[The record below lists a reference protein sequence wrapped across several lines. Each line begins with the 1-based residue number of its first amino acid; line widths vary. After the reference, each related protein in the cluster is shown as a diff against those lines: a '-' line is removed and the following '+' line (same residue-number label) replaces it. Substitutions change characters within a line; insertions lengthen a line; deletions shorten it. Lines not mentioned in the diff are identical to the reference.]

1 MFRRLRPSRLLIGL
15 FLIPL
20 ALDAGESVSRP
31 GVLHLSLDD
40 AIRMALAKNFEIEV
54 ARFEPKIARENVTGE
69 LGAFD
74 PLFSAEVKAGED
86 TVNDVFETTF
96 DTRRDFILG
105 ASHRKETSILQTG
118 SFQFGLS
125 GKTPLGTLYELGSST
140 ILRSGTE
147 RHFDESFNTTIGTS
161 LTQPLLKGAGTAA
174 NLRGVRI
181 ARNNALVSEWAL
193 RNTAIDVVTRAVFV
207 FNELHLAQQ
216 TLEVALSSR
225 ALAQQTLDDNIKRA
239 EIGVM
244 SPLNITTA
252 RAEVAARQEAVFL
265 AQRDIK
271 DNENLL
277 KQLVTSDLEPMLGV
291 QIEIDLPPSPA
302 FRADV
307 HGGLIDALN
316 FRPDYR
322 QAILDLERRHIELAF
337 KKNQVLPQLDLKGSL
352 DLVGLDNDFGTSVNR
367 AGRPDRTVWS
377 VGAIFSVP
385 IPNREARSAENAARL
400 SAAQGLVSLQQM
412 EQDIIVKVDNASGQ
426 VITSRERIVSNA
438 EATKLAKE
446 SLDAGEER
454 LRAGTGTTFEVLE
467 LQKKLREAQLAELS
481 ARADYNKAVN
491 EYYRQTGVTLRVYRV
506 AIGK

>member
-1 MFRRLRPSRLLIGL
+1 MPPRLRFALLAAAS
-15 FLIPL
+15 FIP
-20 ALDAGESVSRP
+20 AFAHAGESVSRP

-40 AIRMALAKNFEIEV
+40 AIRMALAKNFTIEV
-54 ARFEPKIARENVTGE
+54 SRFEPKIARENVTSE
-69 LGAFD
+69 LGVFD
-74 PLFSAEVKAGED
+74 PLFSAELSAGEN
-86 TVNDVFETTF
+86 TATTVFETIF
-96 DTRRDFILG
+96 DTRRNFILG
-105 ASHRKETSILQTG
+105 ASHLKKTTILQTG
-118 SFQFGLS
+118 GVRLGL
-125 GKTPLGTLYELGSST
+125 GGTTPLGTRYDIHADALVE
-140 ILRSGTE
+140 SGTSNF
-147 RHFDESFNTTIGTS
+147 FDERFNTTVGTS
-161 LTQPLLKGAGTAA
+161 LTQPLLRGAGTAA

-193 RNTAIDVVTRAVFV
+193 RDTAINEVTQAVFV

-216 TLEVALSSR
+216 NLDVAASSR
-225 ALAQQTLDDNIKRA
+225 ALAQQTLNDNIKRA

-252 RAEVAARQEAVFL
+252 RAEVAARQEAVIL

-277 KQLVTSDLEPMLGV
+277 KQLVTADLEPMLGV
-291 QIEIDLPPSPA
+291 QVEIDIPPSPA

-307 HGGLIDALN
+307 HAGLVDAMN
-316 FRPDYR
+316 FRPDYQ
-322 QAILDLERRHIELAF
+322 QAILELERRHINLAF
-337 KKNQVLPQLDLKGSL
+337 AKNQSLPQLDLKASL
-352 DLVGLDNDFGTSVNR
+352 DLVGFDNDFGTSLNR
-367 AGRPDRTVWS
+367 TGRPDRTVWS

-385 IPNREARSAENAARL
+385 IPNREARGAENAARFT
-400 SAAQGLVSLQQM
+400 AAQGLVNLKKL
-412 EQDIIVKVDNASGQ
+412 EQDIVVKVDNASGQ

-467 LQKKLREAQLAELS
+467 LQTKMRDAQFAELR

-506 AIGK
+506 TVDK